1 MENAY
6 KVIFRNAK
14 LDPLTRGMGW
24 GFIGGLTGTMV
35 MDGLLMV
42 AFLAIKVTGSVVL
55 LDRGRHCL
63 TTLFKIGFAGGRW
76 HSNRRHSTLF
86 DRSAVWCAL
95 WCNNGQ
101 VSCAET
107 DHFEKDLTRGDPVR
121 RDL

>member
-1 MENAY
+1 MENTY
-6 KVIFRNAK
+6 KLNSGNAK
-14 LDPLTRGMGW
+14 LTPLTRGMGW

-42 AFLAIKVTGSVVL
+42 AFLALKLPALSVL

-76 HSNRRHSTLF
+76 HSNWRRSTLF

-101 VSCAET
+101 FPALRLITLKRTLLVAIIV
-107 DHFEKDLTRGDPVR
+107 H